1 VDKKGRR
8 APRQERAL
16 ATVEV
21 LLTATAQVL
30 VEEGYAK
37 ASTNKIARRAGVSVG
52 SLYQYF
58 SDKDALVNALLEQ
71 WVERQLALLEET
83 LVALREADA
92 EATVRAV
99 LVGMIQI
106 KQHSPE
112 LTRVLYEQIPR
123 TGQFDQVERWNRRA
137 AQLLEGHLEAR
148 RAQVRPQALGQV
160 AWLLVQIFHGVIN
173 HAALYQPGLL
183 QEAWLVEELTELV
196 LRYLRPDPSPGAAAP
211 R

>member
-1 VDKKGRR
+1 
-8 APRQERAL
+8 
-16 ATVEV
+16 
-21 LLTATAQVL
+21 
-30 VEEGYAK
+30 
-37 ASTNKIARRAGVSVG
+37 VSVG

-71 WVERQLALLEET
+71 WVERQLALLEEL

-99 LVGMIQI
+99 LLGMIQI

-137 AQLLEGHLEAR
+137 AQLLEAHLEAR
-148 RAQVRPQALGQV
+148 RAQVRPQALGRV

-173 HAALYQPGLL
+173 HAALNQPELL

-196 LRYLRPDPSPGAAAP
+196 LRYLRPDPSPDEAA
-211 R
+211 RR

>member
-1 VDKKGRR
+1 MDKNGRR
-8 APRQERAL
+8 SPRQERAL

-71 WVERQLALLEET
+71 WVERQLALLEEL

-99 LVGMIQI
+99 LLGMIQI

-137 AQLLEGHLEAR
+137 AQLLEAHLEAR
-148 RAQVRPQALGQV
+148 RAQVRPQALGRV

-173 HAALYQPGLL
+173 HAALNQPELL

-196 LRYLRPDPSPGAAAP
+196 LRYLRPDPSPDEAA
-211 R
+211 RR